1 MRVDKGSEF
10 DDISLN
16 VQLQDINIEIYAT
29 HYEEKCV
36 VAERFITTL
45 KNKTYKYI
53 TSLLKT
59 VYNDNSTDIVNEYK
73 NAYHR
78 TLKRKSTDVK
88 GSIYFDFGSENN
100 EKIPKFEV
108 GENVRISKYKE
119 IFTKGY
125 TPNCCKE
132 DIVIKEVKDTLQWN
146 M

>member
-1 MRVDKGSEF
+1 M
-10 DDISLN
+10 
-16 VQLQDINIEIYAT
+16 
-29 HYEEKCV
+29 
-36 VAERFITTL
+36 
-45 KNKTYKYI
+45 
-53 TSLLKT
+53 
-59 VYNDNSTDIVNEYK
+59 YNDNSIDVVNEYK
-73 NAYHR
+73 NAYYR
-78 TLKRKSTDVK
+78 THKRKSADVK
-88 GSIYFDFGSENN
+88 GNIYFDFGSENN